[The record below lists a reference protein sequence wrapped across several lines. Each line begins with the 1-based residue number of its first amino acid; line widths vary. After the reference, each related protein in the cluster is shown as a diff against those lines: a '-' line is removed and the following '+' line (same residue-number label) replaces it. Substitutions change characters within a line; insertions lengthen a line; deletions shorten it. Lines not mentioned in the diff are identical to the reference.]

1 MTQRVPHHH
10 EKSEITGNATR
21 LEQED
26 YRFCRYTTN
35 SEEIAAS
42 RILERR
48 QTLFV
53 DRVFSSIRLRLY
65 HDLRRTMLLRYDI
78 PPVQAGA
85 ALIPNRNG
93 PTPDFAFDPEKSD
106 PVTLNTRRLIQ
117 HNAARYAKRCPTE
130 RPFES
135 ATASVESLFGRPS
148 CHRRCALMPHPTPQ
162 ARHCVSPASE
172 RRRICVEKY
181 RESTKPIG
189 SRELRFRSPL

>member
-117 HNAARYAKRCPTE
+117 HDAARYAK
-130 RPFES
+130 
-135 ATASVESLFGRPS
+135 
-148 CHRRCALMPHPTPQ
+148 
-162 ARHCVSPASE
+162 
-172 RRRICVEKY
+172 
-181 RESTKPIG
+181 
-189 SRELRFRSPL
+189 